1 MDTDCELPVP
11 MHRLFITLDQ
21 NYDSPLPFRYQLR
34 QVTELTAENA
44 TPYSLP
50 KERRLSRFDKLPAEP
65 GTHLRSFGHISE
77 GIYFVFAVSYR
88 FEDVRQCSGHA

>member
-1 MDTDCELPVP
+1 MENTIDTDYELPVP

-21 NYDSPLPFRYQLR
+21 NYDSPLLFRYRLR

-50 KERRLSRFDKLPAEP
+50 KERRLSRLEKLPVELP
-65 GTHLRSFGHISE
+65 E
-77 GIYFVFAVSYR
+77 YIYGYLNIF
-88 FEDVRQCSGHA
+88 